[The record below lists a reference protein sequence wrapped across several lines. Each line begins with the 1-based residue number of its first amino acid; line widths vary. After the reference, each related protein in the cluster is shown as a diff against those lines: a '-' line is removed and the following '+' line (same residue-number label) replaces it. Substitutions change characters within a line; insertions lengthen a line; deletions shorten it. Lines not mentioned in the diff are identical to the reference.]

1 MFFWLFFFCKQ
12 KTAYDMRISDWSS
25 DVCSSDLW
33 RCRSCPA
40 PLPGERTAGGRQDE
54 VPVVVRIAAVA
65 GLRGLDD
72 VVDLA
77 GGHVVQ
83 DVALAVVVPVLE
95 VAEHGIDLRPEH
107 DAGLGFRRAVGV
119 DLDEAPFRPALD
131 VDSSVAPAVDARRG
145 GRVVGADVGV
155 LAARDDAV
163 PAVAPV
169 QPDSATA
176 QPKSAPARGAPP

>member
-1 MFFWLFFFCKQ
+1 M
-12 KTAYDMRISDWSS
+12 
-25 DVCSSDLW
+25 
-33 RCRSCPA
+33 
-40 PLPGERTAGGRQDE
+40 QDE
-54 VPVVVRIAAVA
+54 GPVVVRIAAVA

-119 DLDEAPFRPALD
+119 DLDEAPRSEEHTSELQ
-131 VDSSVAPAVDARRG
+131 SLMRNSYT
-145 GRVVGADVGV
+145 V
-155 LAARDDAV
+155 LCLKTQKYTNKTITHRKI
-163 PAVAPV
+163 
-169 QPDSATA
+169 TE
-176 QPKSAPARGAPP
+176 